1 MKYDIYAWLGLH
13 TLVWL
18 GICDC
23 YIERPI
29 QGLFWTKNDL
39 RSNFRESNFR
49 IFLEVHAY
57 AHAIIQF
64 PQSDVSSYI
73 TAISKK
79 FSTSY
84 KV

>member
-1 MKYDIYAWLGLH
+1 MTFMLGLAC
-13 TLVWL
+13 TLLSGWESVIAIL
-18 GICDC
+18 
-23 YIERPI
+23 
-29 QGLFWTKNDL
+29 KDL
-39 RSNFRESNFR
+39 SKGCFGPKMTSEAISENLILEF
-49 IFLEVHAY
+49 FLEVHAY